1 MSLWLVL
8 PLVIWLG
15 LVAAVAEGV
24 DRLILRPRRLPVKGE
39 NATLPCPVKGG
50 QMLVRRYGSSPDG
63 AVIVVFPGMRG
74 TNPFHKR
81 ILVER
86 LSAEH
91 TLYLLS
97 YPGQEGAPGR
107 ARATDVA
114 KSIADVVRAVEAH
127 SGRPAGEMIFVGTCI
142 GASMAVLAAGRIRP
156 RALVLVTL
164 WMSPARITRLFIAA
178 HAPWKPLA
186 RLFPDFAFRM
196 NASIRDALGRLDA
209 VPITIFQG
217 EDDRVAPI
225 DDLRSMLRPNWRVVP
240 VVGADHFMTAR
251 KCFPAFVD
259 TVAAVAASREPPA
272 HAVPSARVGVRTAGR
287 AARDDGETVPSP
299 AEFRTIGN

>member
-1 MSLWLVL
+1 MSLWLAL
-8 PLVIWLG
+8 PLLVWLG
-15 LVAAVAEGV
+15 VVVAVADGV

-39 NATLPCPVKGG
+39 NAVIPCPVKGG
-50 QMLVRRYGSSPDG
+50 VILVRRYGANPDG
-63 AVIVVFPGMRG
+63 SVIVVFPGMRG

-114 KSIADVVRAVEAH
+114 RSLADVVRAVEAH
-127 SGRPAGEMIFVGTCI
+127 SGRPAEEMIFVGTCI
-142 GASMAVLAAGRIRP
+142 GASMAVFAAGRIRP

-164 WMSPARITRLFIAA
+164 WTSPARITRLFIEA

-186 RLFPDFAFRM
+186 RLFPNFAFPM
-196 NASIRDALGRLDA
+196 NTSIRDALGRLDA

-225 DDLRSMLRPNWRVVP
+225 DDLHALRRPNWRVVP

-259 TVAAVAASREPPA
+259 TVAAIAASRAPPA
-272 HAVPSARVGVRTAGR
+272 PLADP
-287 AARDDGETVPSP
+287 DETVP
-299 AEFRTIGN
+299 RTAA